1 MKYPNFIIQDKSV
14 LKIFLAKILFLTI
27 FLFINEETFK
37 IPFYYYLA
45 FQMIP
50 IVFVNKWNES
60 ILIKTVFFALDYI
73 GIFYFFYFGMISY
86 ESLICIVSLHVLLVY
101 HFYSANKL
109 ILIALLWCLLL
120 FIFLKMVAIKFL
132 LPIIFILF
140 IRKIFEKEASSS
152 LNAIN
157 VSQKNFELNNRL
169 LALGEM
175 AAGIAHEINNPL
187 AIISGYAQNIERK
200 ASEDDIKEKAR
211 GILGA
216 VSRANSIIQNMKLLF
231 GEQGDYKKDKI
242 IVSDVLAMAI
252 DSIKEKIHHFKITF
266 KYKTQENYSILGNQT
281 QFMQILLNLLNNS
294 IDAVAHLEHR
304 WIEVSIE
311 KKDKYVYIYIKDSGE
326 IINNENLQKIFNPFF
341 TTKAVGKGTGLGL
354 SLSKMMAKLNGGD
367 LFYVE
372 ENKNTTFCLKLPIS

>member
-1 MKYPNFIIQDKSV
+1 M
-14 LKIFLAKILFLTI
+14 A
-27 FLFINEETFK
+27 
-37 IPFYYYLA
+37 
-45 FQMIP
+45 
-50 IVFVNKWNES
+50 
-60 ILIKTVFFALDYI
+60 
-73 GIFYFFYFGMISY
+73 
-86 ESLICIVSLHVLLVY
+86 
-101 HFYSANKL
+101 
-109 ILIALLWCLLL
+109 
-120 FIFLKMVAIKFL
+120 AIKFL

-200 ASEDDIKEKAR
+200 AHDPNIKEKAY

-216 VSRANSIIQNMKLLF
+216 VNRANSIIQNMKLLF
-231 GEQGDYKKDKI
+231 GEQGDHEKEE
-242 IVSDVLAMAI
+242 IVLSDILAMAI
-252 DSIKEKIHHFKITF
+252 ESIKEKIYNSKITF
-266 KYKTQENYSILGNQT
+266 KYKTQENHFLFVNQT
-281 QFMQILLNLLNNS
+281 QLMQILLNLLNNS
-294 IDAVAHLEHR
+294 IDAVAHLDHR

-311 KKDKYVYIYIKDSGE
+311 KKDKDVYIYIKDSGE
-326 IINNENLQKIFNPFF
+326 IMNNENLQKIFNPFF